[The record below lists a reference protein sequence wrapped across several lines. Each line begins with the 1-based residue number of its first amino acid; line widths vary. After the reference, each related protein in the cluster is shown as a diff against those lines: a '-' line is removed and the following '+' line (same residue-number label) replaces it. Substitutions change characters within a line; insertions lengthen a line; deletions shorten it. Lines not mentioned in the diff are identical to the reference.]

1 MKTRYLTNRLAGLGV
16 ACGVVAVL
24 GLGVTAWGETAPVAA
39 QPPVG
44 EPPPGAPANPAPPV
58 NPEDYPKVDEVL
70 KDFTA
75 VVSTNDGARG
85 FYRLWR
91 REKDQQLLA
100 ELPKDYANQRHFIAL
115 TVASGENYAG
125 LQSGE
130 IYGYW
135 RQYDK
140 KLAFIEPNLDIRSTG
155 DDPSKSSIKRLF
167 TDRVLFEV
175 PIVTMMRPDG
185 GPIIDMDALIVG
197 QAEKFF
203 GGRAGGMNKS

>member
-1 MKTRYLTNRLAGLGV
+1 MGLVAGL
-16 ACGVVAVL
+16 ASA
-24 GLGVTAWGETAPVAA
+24 ETSPLAA
-39 QPPVG
+39 QSPDG
-44 EPPPGAPANPAPPV
+44 PPPGAGAPPPPPP
-58 NPEDYPKVDEVL
+58 NPDEYPKVEEVL
-70 KDFTA
+70 KDYSP
-75 VVSTNDGARG
+75 VVSTSDGGRG

-100 ELPKDYANQRHFIAL
+100 ELPKDFANQRHFIAL
-115 TVASGENYAG
+115 TVASGESYAG

-135 RQYDK
+135 RLYDK

-175 PIVTMMRPDG
+175 PIVTYMKPDG

-203 GGRAGGMNKS
+203 GGRVAGINKSLY